1 MASRCIDQGDV
12 PIDSPSDTDRSVPQA
27 LLHDLG
33 VDSHRDQ
40 DGSSAVAQIME
51 AKCRELCLMQ
61 QLFDLMSQDGLVEI
75 SSKLVGEDQVVDLPG
90 RRIGRGQANNLEGVA

>member
-1 MASRCIDQGDV
+1 M
-12 PIDSPSDTDRSVPQA
+12 PQA
-27 LLHDLG
+27 ILNDLG

-51 AKCRELCLMQ
+51 TKCRELGLMQ

-75 SSKLVGEDQVVDLPG
+75 SPILVGEDQVVDLPG
-90 RRIGRGQANNLEGVA
+90 RGVQSFLHLPETMRLESMEGDIWQWNRSSGMSCFRF